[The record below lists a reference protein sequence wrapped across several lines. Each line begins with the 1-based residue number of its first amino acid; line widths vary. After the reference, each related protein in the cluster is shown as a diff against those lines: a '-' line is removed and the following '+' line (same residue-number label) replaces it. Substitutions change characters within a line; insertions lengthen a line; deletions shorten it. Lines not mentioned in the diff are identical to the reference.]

1 MILCS
6 ESDTIRNRI
15 YIEPQTVHTWCRFLA
30 ALFKADFEVKILEV
44 IHHHTGIS
52 DCPLLAPG
60 HNYIIA
66 YVREYPHAIETAAPP
81 PSVILNGTV

>member
-1 MILCS
+1 MLMILCS
-6 ESDTIRNRI
+6 ESDTIRNGI
-15 YIEPQTVHTWCRFLA
+15 YIEPQIVHTWCS
-30 ALFKADFEVKILEV
+30 KADFEVEILEV

-52 DCPLLAPG
+52 DCLLLAPG